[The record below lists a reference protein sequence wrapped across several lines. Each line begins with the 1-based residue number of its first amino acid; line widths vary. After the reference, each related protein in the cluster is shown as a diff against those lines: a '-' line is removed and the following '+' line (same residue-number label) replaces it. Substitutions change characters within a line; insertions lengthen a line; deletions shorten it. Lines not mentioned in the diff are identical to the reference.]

1 MEAKKKPYLSK
12 TILTNLIVAVVAIA
26 GFGDKL
32 SPAEVALGLSGINVV
47 LRLVTKD
54 KIGFSA

>member
-1 MEAKKKPYLSK
+1 MEKKKKPYLSK
-12 TILTNLIVAVVAIA
+12 TILTNLIVAVVAIL

-32 SPAEVALGLSGINVV
+32 SAAEVALGLSGINVV

-54 KIGFSA
+54 AVGFSE

>member
-32 SPAEVALGLSGINVV
+32 SATDVALGLSGINVM
-47 LRLVTKD
+47 LRLITKD